1 MRNTTPDRTEAQTK
15 ERATSSKPRQTVQTV
30 RPSSSRR
37 PISERYSTTT
47 LRTHNRLKGLLNE
60 LISMRPMSDGKIE
73 YLTRIRNT
81 YFTSIESIPPNP
93 NFIIGTIQP
102 RIMDGH
108 MPSFLKDIDAYLNK
122 FKNDLTD
129 METNKMNELKQLI
142 KPFQSGGKKKSKNK
156 DVVKELKRPLLKNEQ
171 CKKSN
176 S

>member
-15 ERATSSKPRQTVQTV
+15 QRATSSKPRQTVQTV

-37 PISERYSTTT
+37 PTSERYSTTT

-60 LISMRPMSDGKIE
+60 LISMISNEKRTELI
-73 YLTRIRNT
+73 RIRDA
-81 YFTSIESIPPNP
+81 YFTSMESIPPNP

-102 RIMDGH
+102 RTMDGH

-122 FKNDLTD
+122 FKNTFSI
-129 METNKMNELKQLI
+129 MEENKINELKQLI

-171 CKKSN
+171 HRKSN